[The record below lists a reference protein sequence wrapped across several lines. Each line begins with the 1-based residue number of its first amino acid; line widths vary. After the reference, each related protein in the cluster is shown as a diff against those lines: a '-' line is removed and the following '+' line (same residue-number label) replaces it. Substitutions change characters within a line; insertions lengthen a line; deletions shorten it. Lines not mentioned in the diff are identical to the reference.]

1 MAKAPHVSIDDAFED
16 FGFSA
21 VGEEELKQAEQ
32 QLKEEV
38 KQTRKKLLQKE
49 ESDKTYKARME
60 RMYKMIIPLLNNLK
74 KNPDKEYILWPN
86 RVEKIDD
93 FIAKLDALFEEEQ

>member
-1 MAKAPHVSIDDAFED
+1 MPKPRVSLDDAFED

-21 VGEEELKQAEQ
+21 VSETELRQAEQ

-38 KQTRKKLLQKE
+38 KQTKKKLQQKE
-49 ESDKTYKARME
+49 ESDQSYRAKME

-86 RVEKIDD
+86 RVEKIDE
-93 FIAKLDALFEEEQ
+93 FVAKLDALFEE

>member
-1 MAKAPHVSIDDAFED
+1 MAKAPRVTIDDAFED

-21 VGEEELKQAEQ
+21 VSEDELKQAEQ

-38 KQTRKKLLQKE
+38 KQTKKKLQQKE
-49 ESDKTYKARME
+49 ESDQTYQAKLE

-74 KNPDKEYILWPN
+74 KNPEKEYILWPN
-86 RVEKIDD
+86 RVEKIDE
-93 FIAKLDALFEEEQ
+93 FIGKLDALFEE